1 MDSETIRRKAEAL
14 LKDEYP
20 EHKLPL
26 DESLHSILHELRVH
40 QVELE
45 LQNDEL
51 RRIQEEL
58 QVTQRKYFD
67 LFNLAPV
74 SYFSFNQQGHIV
86 ELNLT
91 ASHLLQYGRKYLVGK
106 PLLSHLTAESRT
118 VFFEHL
124 DSVFNTNIRQ
134 ECELVIRSSENRG
147 RKEIIVRADSTAVN
161 EGGTW
166 LCRTTMIDISQQ
178 KALETEMSKTQ
189 KLEAVG
195 LLAGGIAHDFNNLL
209 TGLFGNIEL
218 AKLFLSGDHKSY
230 KYLESAMRSLES
242 ATNLTKQLLT
252 FAKGGEPIKETLAIG
267 RTITEM
273 AQFSLR
279 GSNVKLQVT
288 IDPDLWLVEADKGQL
303 GQVVSNLV
311 INAHQAM
318 PMGGVIVIT
327 ADNVVVSEA
336 RYVKIVV
343 QDEGGGIA
351 PKYLEKIFDPYFSTK
366 QKGSGLGLAITYSI
380 INKHNGR
387 ITVDSQIDKGT
398 RFTIYLPAAVAGA
411 SFAIGKRFDKRNTG
425 PLSSARILILDDE
438 EAVREVIGAMLQQL
452 GHGVE
457 FAIEG
462 QEAITKY
469 QTAHNNGTPFDL
481 VFLDLTIP
489 GQMGGQKAAEGILA
503 IDPDAKLV
511 VSSGYATDPVMANYK
526 LYGFQA
532 RAVKP
537 FSYSDLQNVIE
548 QVLGL

>member
-1 MDSETIRRKAEAL
+1 MDAETIRRKAEAL

-20 EHKLPL
+20 EQKLSS
-26 DESLHSILHELRVH
+26 DEDLHPILHELRVH

-58 QVTQRKYFD
+58 QATQRKYFD

-74 SYFSFNQQGHIV
+74 GYFSFNQQGHIV

-91 ASHLLQYGRKYLVGK
+91 ASQLLRYGRKYLVGK
-106 PLLSHLTAESRT
+106 PLLSHLAAESRT

-124 DSVFNTNIRQ
+124 DSVFNTNVRQ
-134 ECELVIRSSENRG
+134 QCELIIRSAENRG
-147 RKEIIVRADSTAVN
+147 REAIIVRADSTAVN
-161 EGGTW
+161 EDGTW
-166 LCRTTMIDISQQ
+166 LCRTTMTDISQQ
-178 KALETEMSKTQ
+178 KALEMEMSKTQ

-230 KYLESAMRSLES
+230 KYLESSMRSLES

-273 AQFSLR
+273 ALFSLR
-279 GSNVKLQVT
+279 GSNVKLQTT
-288 IDPDLWLVEADKGQL
+288 IDPDLWLVEVDKGQL
-303 GQVVSNLV
+303 SQVVSNLV
-311 INAHQAM
+311 INAHQSM
-318 PMGGVIVIT
+318 PMGGVVVI
-327 ADNVVVSEA
+327 AAENVEMSEG
-336 RYVKIVV
+336 RYVKITI
-343 QDEGGGIA
+343 QDEGCGIA
-351 PKYLEKIFDPYFSTK
+351 PKYLDKIFDPYFSTK
-366 QKGSGLGLAITYSI
+366 QKGSGLGLAITHSI
-380 INKHNGR
+380 IHKHNGR
-387 ITVDSQIDKGT
+387 ITVDSQIDLGT
-398 RFTIYLPAAVAGA
+398 RFTIYLPAAVAST
-411 SFAIGKRFDKRNTG
+411 SFAMGKRFDSKNTG
-425 PLSSARILILDDE
+425 PLSSAYILVLDDE

-452 GHGVE
+452 GHQVE

-462 QEAITKY
+462 QEAILKY
-469 QTAHNNGTPFDL
+469 QAAWENGTPFQ
-481 VFLDLTIP
+481 VAILDLTIP
-489 GQMGGQKAAEGILA
+489 GYMGGQKAAEGILA
-503 IDPDAKLV
+503 IDSDAKLV

-526 LYGFQA
+526 SYGFQA

-537 FSYSDLQNVIE
+537 FSYLELQKAIE
-548 QVLGL
+548 QVLDI